1 MGTIMTE
8 TKEKNNNLIMTN
20 EQNANERKSFLL
32 NQDNFDLLMKIQ
44 RDIEEKTEMRPTFKK
59 LINALVTEESLN
71 SIKEKMINQM
81 S

>member
-1 MGTIMTE
+1 MTE